1 MSIEC
6 WEKVKRIEAR
16 GFKETFHRKKCI
28 ENFPEL
34 KINLAIDFICKK
46 AIIRAHIWRGFI
58 SASGEAME
66 NNIVSKT
73 FWKATRLNK
82 KLRLN
87 VGWPIEF

>member
-1 MSIEC
+1 MLRKSQAN
-6 WEKVKRIEAR
+6 EAR

-34 KINLAIDFICKK
+34 KINLAFDFICKK
-46 AIIRAHIWRGFI
+46 AIIGAHNWRGFV

-73 FWKATRLNK
+73 F
-82 KLRLN
+82 
-87 VGWPIEF
+87 